1 MVETQNFASLQQST
15 IKQSTIKHIS
25 MDIFE
30 RISKDSGG
38 PIGQYRERADGYFA
52 FPRLEGEL
60 GPRMIFDGREVLCW
74 SLNNYLGLA
83 NHPEIRRVDAE
94 AAAKYGF
101 AAPMGARMMTG
112 HTRMHEHFEHELA
125 DFEKKEAAYLFNFG
139 YQGIVST
146 IDTLTNPHDVIV
158 YDNEAHACLLDGI
171 RLHIGN
177 KYKYRHN
184 NMEDLEK
191 KLKVATEV
199 VAKTGGGILVI
210 TEGVYG
216 MTGAL
221 GNLAGI
227 VALKKKY
234 NFRILIDDAHGF
246 GVMGPTGRGTS
257 EHFGVM
263 DDIDIYI
270 GAYAKAM
277 AIIGGFVAG
286 PKYVIDYLRYNM
298 RSQMYAKSLPLAIVE
313 GCEKRLEIIR
323 SAEGDAL
330 RAQLWMVTRSLQ
342 KGFRDLGFD
351 IGPAE
356 ACVTPVHVQGD
367 IVQATNIAMDLRE
380 NYRIFC
386 SIITYPV
393 IPKGMIIFRIIPTA
407 AHTMDDVNYT
417 LNAFAEVRQ
426 KLDKGYYDGTEMANV
441 RIK

>member
-1 MVETQNFASLQQST
+1 
-15 IKQSTIKHIS
+15 

-52 FPRLEGEL
+52 FPRLEGEM
-60 GPRMIFDGREVLCW
+60 GPRMVFNGREVLCW

-94 AAAKYGF
+94 AAAKYGL

-112 HTRMHEHFEHELA
+112 HTRMHEHFEKELA

-184 NMEDLEK
+184 DMADLEK

-221 GNLAGI
+221 GDLAGI

-234 NFRILIDDAHGF
+234 SFRILIDDAHGF
-246 GVMGPTGRGTS
+246 GVMGPNGRGTS

-286 PKYVIDYLRYNM
+286 PKYVIEYLRYNM

-330 RAQLWMVTRSLQ
+330 RKQLWTVTRALQ

-356 ACVTPVHVQGD
+356 ACVTPVHVFGD
-367 IVQATNIAMDLRE
+367 VVQATNIAMDLRE
-380 NYRIFC
+380 NYKIFC
-386 SIITYPV
+386 SVITYPV

-417 LNAFAEVRQ
+417 LNAFKEVKE
-426 KLDKGYYDGTEMANV
+426 KLDKGFYDGDEVPNM
-441 RIK
+441 RIL

>member
-1 MVETQNFASLQQST
+1 
-15 IKQSTIKHIS
+15 

-60 GPRMIFDGREVLCW
+60 GPRMVFNGREVLCW

-94 AAAKYGF
+94 AAAKYGL

-184 NMEDLEK
+184 DMADLEK

-221 GNLAGI
+221 GDLAGI

-234 NFRILIDDAHGF
+234 SFRILIDDAHGF
-246 GVMGPTGRGTS
+246 GVMGPNGRGTS

-286 PKYVIDYLRYNM
+286 PKYVIEYLRYNM

-330 RAQLWMVTRSLQ
+330 RKQLWTVTRALQ

-367 IVQATNIAMDLRE
+367 VVQATNIAMDLRE

-386 SIITYPV
+386 SVITYPV

-426 KLDKGYYDGTEMANV
+426 KLDKGYYDGTEVPNM
-441 RIK
+441 RIE

>member
-1 MVETQNFASLQQST
+1 
-15 IKQSTIKHIS
+15 

-60 GPRMIFDGREVLCW
+60 GPRMVFNGREVLCW

-94 AAAKYGF
+94 AAAKYGL

-112 HTRMHEHFEHELA
+112 HTRMHEHFEKELA

-146 IDTLTNPHDVIV
+146 IDTLVNPHDVIV

-184 NMEDLEK
+184 DMADLEK

-199 VAKTGGGILVI
+199 VTKTGGGILVI

-221 GNLAGI
+221 GDLAGI

-234 NFRILIDDAHGF
+234 SFRILIDDAHGF
-246 GVMGPTGRGTS
+246 GVMGPNGRGTS

-270 GAYAKAM
+270 GAYAKSM

-286 PKYVIDYLRYNM
+286 PKYVIEYLRYNM

-330 RAQLWMVTRSLQ
+330 RAQLWKVTRALQ
-342 KGFRDLGFD
+342 QGFRDLGFD

-356 ACVTPVHVQGD
+356 ACVTPVHVFGD
-367 IVQATNIAMDLRE
+367 VVQATNIAMDLRE

-386 SIITYPV
+386 SVITYPV

-417 LNAFAEVRQ
+417 LNAFKEVKE
-426 KLDKGYYDGTEMANV
+426 KLDKGYYDGSEIPNM
-441 RIK
+441 RIE